1 MLTSSLNH
9 TQGSMMNQAC
19 GINSF
24 EIHAGPVVRGLLT
37 VVRGCTNEL
46 LLCNTLSHHPD
57 YLSFI
62 CIATLEEVLIP

>member
-24 EIHAGPVVRGLLT
+24 EIHAGHVP
-37 VVRGCTNEL
+37 GCTNEL
-46 LLCNTLSHHPD
+46 ILYNTLSHHPD
-57 YLSFI
+57 YLFLYI
-62 CIATLEEVLIP
+62 